1 MGVEV
6 LLQGRGRPRP
16 VVGVGGFLP
25 ARLFDVD
32 GDRGQDVLN
41 MRLGQPAVAAVA
53 GPVSACEL
61 CDGALGAGTAGV
73 ELAPGASPAGRRGCV
88 LGARGSG
95 AAGS

>member
-41 MRLGQPAVAAVA
+41 MRLWP
-53 GPVSACEL
+53 
-61 CDGALGAGTAGV
+61 
-73 ELAPGASPAGRRGCV
+73 
-88 LGARGSG
+88 ARGSG
-95 AAGS
+95 SGEPGVRL